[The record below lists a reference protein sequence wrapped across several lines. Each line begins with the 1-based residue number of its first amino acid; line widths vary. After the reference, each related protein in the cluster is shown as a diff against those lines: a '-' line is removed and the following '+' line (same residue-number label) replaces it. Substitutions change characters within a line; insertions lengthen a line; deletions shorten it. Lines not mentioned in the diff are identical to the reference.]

1 MNPDGRRIG
10 VAGLAAVLPRVRG
23 LRRLN
28 EKPGGGN
35 VATLLGY
42 HGDATPG
49 TVVAQ
54 DVLIVVP
61 EDVGWWLRTEAYGTR
76 QVYRAACTD
85 VQLGT
90 AQYRRRRYC
99 DKEEFS
105 LLLSVFSFFFRFP
118 HFSCAFPTPH
128 SVIRL
133 GSDKPKD
140 LCVVKAFREWYL
152 ARKTRNL

>member
-1 MNPDGRRIG
+1 MNPDGRHIG
-10 VAGLAAVLPRVRG
+10 VAGLAAVLPGVRG

-28 EKPGGGN
+28 KEPRSSD
-35 VATLLGY
+35 VATFLGY
-42 HGDATPG
+42 HRDAAPG

-61 EDVGWWLRTEAYGTR
+61 EDVGWRFRTEVYGAR

-85 VQLGT
+85 VQLGS

-105 LLLSVFSFFFRFP
+105 FTFSVSPLSPSVP
-118 HFSCAFPTPH
+118 HFSIFLAPLPRALVTRSRIH
-128 SVIRL
+128 SEIRA
-133 GSDKPKD
+133 S
-140 LCVVKAFREWYL
+140 
-152 ARKTRNL
+152 

>member
-10 VAGLAAVLPRVRG
+10 VAGFAAVLPRVRG

-28 EKPGGGN
+28 KEPRGGD

-42 HGDATPG
+42 HRDAAPG

-61 EDVGWWLRTEAYGTR
+61 EDVGWWLRAEVYGAR

-85 VQLGT
+85 VQLRP

-105 LLLSVFSFFFRFP
+105 FAFLSLSPPPPLPSTSSSSTLQLTER
-118 HFSCAFPTPH
+118 S
-128 SVIRL
+128 
-133 GSDKPKD
+133 
-140 LCVVKAFREWYL
+140 
-152 ARKTRNL
+152 TRSLRAWPG